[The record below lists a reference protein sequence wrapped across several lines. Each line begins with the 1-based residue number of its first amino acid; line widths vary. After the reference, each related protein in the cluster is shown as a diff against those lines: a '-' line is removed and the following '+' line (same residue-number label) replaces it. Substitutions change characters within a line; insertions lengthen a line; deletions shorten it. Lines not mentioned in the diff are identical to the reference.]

1 MAKKS
6 FTTMISSLSSQTLYL
21 LLILV
26 CVVPLMIPGIKLPT
40 KPEKQTIDLYAFLMQ
55 IDPAKPVIIQSDW
68 TNSSKGESAGQYQAL
83 LRILMR
89 RNIKFF
95 VISVGDPQA
104 PDVSKAVIQ
113 QINSERAK
121 SPTPERE
128 YKLWEDWIDGGYRP
142 DPSGSFAT
150 SMKIKFREAFA
161 GIKNRQ
167 PNGSEGDIFQSPVL
181 KNAKSLSDFSA
192 LINITAS
199 GTMDFLI
206 ARIGGSIP
214 LGLMC
219 TGVIGPQ
226 MQQYYA
232 TNQIFGLSIG
242 LKGMY
247 DIEWMME
254 YGVRGSDVKS
264 TGKEDKRVVSET
276 YRDIDIPPFKG
287 QKNFDTGAKYYV
299 ALHTA
304 LGLIILCVIAG
315 NASLLK
321 AKFSR
326 GDR

>member
-1 MAKKS
+1 
-6 FTTMISSLSSQTLYL
+6 
-21 LLILV
+21 
-26 CVVPLMIPGIKLPT
+26 
-40 KPEKQTIDLYAFLMQ
+40 MQ
-55 IDPAKPVIIQSDW
+55 LDPAKPVIIQSDW

-113 QINSERAK
+113 QINTERLAT
-121 SPTPERE
+121 SPPERE
-128 YKLWEDWIDGGYRP
+128 YKLWEDWIDGGFRP

-150 SMKIKFREAFA
+150 SLKIKFREAFT

-167 PNGSEGDIFQSPVL
+167 PNGTEADIFQSPVL
-181 KNAKSLSDFSA
+181 KNTKGLGDFSA

-254 YGVRGSDVKS
+254 NGVRGSDVKS
-264 TGKEDKRVVSET
+264 TGPKDLRVVSET
-276 YRDIDIPPFKG
+276 FRDIEIPPFTG

-304 LGLIILCVIAG
+304 LALIILCVIAG

-321 AKFSR
+321 SR
-326 GDR
+326 FTRGGK